1 MPRNPIYA
9 ESDAP
14 RSVADDGLYT
24 PEIKRHS
31 LEKIRLHNRYARIF
45 ASAMHKSWPQLAYV
59 GLYAGAGRAHIAGTN
74 EIVETSALT
83 VLRQPDR
90 FTDYVYVDRDPN
102 CVQAL
107 TSRIHSIDPPTKVTI
122 IPSDVN
128 ESVGAVRQALPPF
141 SGSRGLLSFCFIDPF
156 DLQLQFNTLRGLSPL
171 RMDFLVLLMLG
182 VDARRNFNR
191 YLSDE
196 SSTRIGDLIDCPQW
210 RDEYRTGSNVIHFLL
225 RKFDEAMQ
233 RLGYLSA
240 AEDAHI
246 VRAHGMGVLQYV
258 LAFYSK
264 NELGQKFWRESRSSL
279 SSQLGLRL

>member
-1 MPRNPIYA
+1 
-9 ESDAP
+9 
-14 RSVADDGLYT
+14 
-24 PEIKRHS
+24 
-31 LEKIRLHNRYARIF
+31 
-45 ASAMHKSWPQLAYV
+45 MHKSWPQLAYV

-74 EIVETSALT
+74 EIVETSALA

-107 TSRIHSIDPPTKVTI
+107 TSRIHSIDPPTNLTI

-128 ESVGAVRQALPPF
+128 ESVGAVRQALPPY

-156 DLQLQFNTLRGLSPL
+156 DLQLQFKTIRGLSPL
-171 RMDFLVLLMLG
+171 KMDFLVLLMLG

-196 SSTRIGDLIDCPQW
+196 SSTRIGDLI
-210 RDEYRTGSNVIHFLL
+210 HFLL

-240 AEDAHI
+240 AEDTHI

-264 NELGQKFWRESRSSL
+264 NELGRRFWRESRSSL